1 MANKV
6 VTRAIIEADVKGQG
20 KIKEFNSSLNKS
32 KRAAVALGTSL
43 GKVTGA
49 VGLLAG
55 AFGAYKVVG
64 AIDDTIRLADEMER
78 LTHTTGMSVG
88 ALDSFYAA
96 GQKYDMTLSELETGT
111 KALALAMERARN
123 DTGEYARIMEH
134 LGVDAYGSVDEAMY
148 SLADAFSRAEDG
160 SKKMA
165 LAQTLMSRSG
175 VKMIPIL
182 NQGRD
187 AIQEFTAGI
196 DESAATMSDEFL
208 NQLAE
213 LKTKGTELAMMV
225 VKQLLPGMIAFLDN
239 LNEQDVQ
246 AFKGSLTSLGEAILS
261 TVEGFSSLV
270 TVGQRIKAFMTMEI
284 SPSGWR
290 AYKQELHDIEL
301 AHLNFE
307 SKLLDLRAKFA
318 RGSNASA
325 SNITGERAP
334 IREFELPSLVLPDAA
349 SDDAGSGA
357 TEAAATKRTDYWR
370 IELAH
375 RAKLHD
381 EYLADQAQRERDG
394 YAAIMAAREQDK
406 QDALASL
413 AYRAEQHEEYLRQ
426 QEEAERAA
434 FDAMMAERRAMLA
447 DLDSAVRGWGDT
459 FTNTLV
465 DGLLTGK
472 MAWQDF
478 ANQIIRDLATM
489 AVRAAITRPLLMSMG
504 FGFADGGIMTSG
516 GAVPLTKYARG
527 GVARTPQMALYG
539 EASKAE
545 AYVPLPDGRSIPVS
559 LQGAQGGASNVVTVN
574 VNIAGDGK
582 VESGKGEANGN
593 KMASAIVA
601 VVRKELLNQRR
612 QGGLLAAG

>member
-64 AIDDTIRLADEMER
+64 AINDTIKLADEMER
-78 LTHTTGMSVG
+78 LTHTTGMSVD

-134 LGVDAYGSVDEAMY
+134 LGVDVYGSVDEAMY

-225 VKQLLPGMIAFLDN
+225 AKQLLPGMIAFLDN
-239 LNEQDVQ
+239 LNEQDVTK
-246 AFKGSLTSLGEAILS
+246 FKDAIVGLGVGVVSLA
-261 TVEGFSSLV
+261 EGFSGMMS
-270 TVGQRIKAFMTMEI
+270 TGAKIKAFFTNI
-284 SPSGWR
+284 
-290 AYKQELHDIEL
+290 
-301 AHLNFE
+301 
-307 SKLLDLRAKFA
+307 
-318 RGSNASA
+318 
-325 SNITGERAP
+325 SNIGAYRERLAEINQEQAEFAATMQRIRDALTGNGGGGGADFQGARAG
-334 IREFELPSLVLPDAA
+334 IGGGFELPSLA
-349 SDDAGSGA
+349 SDGAGSGA

-516 GAVPLTKYARG
+516 GAVPLAKYASG
-527 GVARTPQMALYG
+527 GVARTPQMAVYG
-539 EASKAE
+539 EASTPE
-545 AYVPLPDGRSIPVS
+545 AFVPLPDGRSIPVS

-574 VNIAGDGK
+574 VNIANDGK

>member
-64 AIDDTIRLADEMER
+64 AINDTIKLADEMER
-78 LTHTTGMSVG
+78 LTHTTGMSVD

-123 DTGEYARIMEH
+123 DTGEYARIMEE
-134 LGVDAYGSVDEAMY
+134 LGVDVYGSVDEAMY

-208 NQLAE
+208 NQIAE

-225 VKQLLPGMIAFLDN
+225 AKQLLPGMIAFLDN

-246 AFKGSLTSLGEAILS
+246 AFKGAIASLGESILS
-261 TVEGFSSLV
+261 AIEGFSSLV
-270 TVGQRIKAFMTMEI
+270 SWGQKIKAFMTMEI

-381 EYLADQAQRERDG
+381 EYLADQVQRERDG

-516 GAVPLTKYARG
+516 GAVPLAKYASG
-527 GVARTPQMALYG
+527 GVARTPQMAVYG
-539 EASKAE
+539 EASTPE
-545 AYVPLPDGRSIPVS
+545 AFVPLPDGRSIPVS

-612 QGGLLAAG
+612 QGGLLAPA